1 MKKAYGDVIILH
13 ICTENHDHMMHS
25 SWNLRHDR
33 GFCHF
38 GPFFALLPPKNLGN
52 QNFEKIKKMT
62 GHIIILH
69 MCTINENHDLC
80 FKTLLEI
87 LSFYNCVPRMTI
99 IWCMISET
107 WSVTDRILLFLPN
120 FCPFTLKA
128 CVCYFFI
135 KFLFFH

>member
-1 MKKAYGDVIILH
+1 M
-13 ICTENHDHMMHS
+13 T
-25 SWNLRHDR
+25 DR
-33 GFCHF
+33 VFCHF

-62 GHIIILH
+62 GHIIILY

-99 IWCMISET
+99 I
-107 WSVTDRILLFLPN
+107 
-120 FCPFTLKA
+120 
-128 CVCYFFI
+128 
-135 KFLFFH
+135 